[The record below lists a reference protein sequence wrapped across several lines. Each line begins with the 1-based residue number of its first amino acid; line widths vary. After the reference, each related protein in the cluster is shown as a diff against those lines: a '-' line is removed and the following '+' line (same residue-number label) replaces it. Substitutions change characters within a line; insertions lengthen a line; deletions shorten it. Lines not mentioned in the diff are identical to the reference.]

1 VSLTFQNRVT
11 LVCLNAPLEMPTLVL
26 AAAHRQRG
34 KENEMKRSTISS
46 AVLAGVLLLCG
57 PPSARAAQDGAC
69 SNASLKGAYG
79 FFTGATIVP
88 EKTPRGTI
96 GRWNFD
102 GLGHFTASLTINDN
116 GTVIHVN
123 DAGTYTVAPD
133 CTGVIFPGVGGGTIE
148 IVLVDAGNEF
158 YLLRT
163 APNNIVLM
171 FSVAKKQFA
180 GEDQKQTGAAR

>member
-1 VSLTFQNRVT
+1 
-11 LVCLNAPLEMPTLVL
+11 
-26 AAAHRQRG
+26 
-34 KENEMKRSTISS
+34 MKRTIVSS
-46 AVLAGVLLLCG
+46 AILTGVLLLWWAPTALAG
-57 PPSARAAQDGAC
+57 QDSAC
-69 SNASLKGAYG
+69 SNATLKGAYG
-79 FFTGATIVP
+79 FFTGATILP
-88 EKTPRGTI
+88 DKTPRGTI

-102 GLGHFTASLTINDN
+102 GLGHFTANLTLNDN
-116 GTVIHVN
+116 GMVIHVT

-163 APNNIVLM
+163 APNSIVLM

-180 GEDQKQTGAAR
+180 GENQNQAGSAH